1 MKPLDQ
7 MPESTAWRLH
17 LASTGSYIASIQC
30 LRDRRSSLG
39 GYILMRG
46 LLEAWSHLDFIADDA
61 QGGSSAL
68 RAIRYEAGLI
78 HEWEGT
84 AHDVPG
90 GAPDESQQITSD
102 KKGDLDRLWKQHD
115 GPGTAGTPRRTRSHV
130 LSSLQIIRKR
140 EDLDWLVGLYRST
153 SGATHML
160 GTNFMLQSSN
170 GTTTVAWATP
180 AQRCS
185 WLIEATACFER
196 LSRTT
201 IELMGGD
208 DVAKVQAEFNVRG
221 HAIVNDQFVRSHL

>member
-1 MKPLDQ
+1 MMVVVQDDMKTNSGPGGDNFNMAFSAVLDRATCFGECVQEIVTERHPMKPLDQ

-90 GAPDESQQITSD
+90 AP
-102 KKGDLDRLWKQHD
+102 
-115 GPGTAGTPRRTRSHV
+115 PMNRS
-130 LSSLQIIRKR
+130 R
-140 EDLDWLVGLYRST
+140 
-153 SGATHML
+153 
-160 GTNFMLQSSN
+160 
-170 GTTTVAWATP
+170 
-180 AQRCS
+180 
-185 WLIEATACFER
+185 
-196 LSRTT
+196 
-201 IELMGGD
+201 
-208 DVAKVQAEFNVRG
+208 
-221 HAIVNDQFVRSHL
+221 